1 MVAVRSLQRFLV
13 ASQSWEVRKRT
24 MRRISGFRL
33 PAWKLTG
40 RLVGVDG
47 RARWPERRGR
57 RSRPSVR
64 WFCRLAEDPHMAV
77 MRAYMWGAFIPD
89 RVDLSALMRCQ
100 THSPPAHHPPQ
111 PLASSLLR
119 LLFSSS
125 PHQLGT
131 SSLSSRL
138 RSDSAGVGD
147 TPSLCG
153 QNVAAKQ
160 PDRS

>member
-1 MVAVRSLQRFLV
+1 
-13 ASQSWEVRKRT
+13 
-24 MRRISGFRL
+24 
-33 PAWKLTG
+33 
-40 RLVGVDG
+40 
-47 RARWPERRGR
+47 
-57 RSRPSVR
+57 
-64 WFCRLAEDPHMAV
+64 MAV

-100 THSPPAHHPPQ
+100 THSLGNLPPPTHHPPQ

-147 TPSLCG
+147 TPSLWTERG
-153 QNVAAKQ
+153 GEAARQKLKTGSGFLCLLHQ
-160 PDRS
+160 TWQLLTSTMARANLLRPSAVHAH